1 MTSPETGRAHD
12 GAAPEAGRVHDGTA
26 PETRRAHDATAP
38 LHPGLVAVTAGPEDA
53 EGRKEFSSGRLLAP
67 LLVLTSRHG
76 VTFADG
82 RPRPDITVRS
92 VLGGRGAVR
101 MADPVPCTVAWQGD
115 AGLDAALL
123 RLSCEPL
130 SRLSAEGLDTSG
142 APAVPEPRWAE
153 VAGTEPVAV
162 AVTGM
167 SAAAARSTGDGT
179 ETETVRG
186 VLDPLTYTRSD
197 RYAIDVSTA
206 WPAGWDQWS
215 GMSGS
220 AVVHKSGALLGVVA
234 WSDRPYEGR
243 RLTAVPVRALLAD
256 PGFRGILRELTGH
269 DAVLRPLD
277 PERPAESA
285 RVAAGSQPT
294 VSVRTTLKAP
304 PRRIVDRKAERAR
317 LPELV
322 AGNLTGRPEL
332 VHAIVGMPGVGKSAL
347 ARHLAHQLA
356 VDFPDAQFEL
366 DLYGHT
372 PDRAPLTAQAAME
385 ALLTWAGIGGDDAP
399 DLDAKA
405 ALWRNWLHG
414 RRGLLLLDN
423 VASLEQVASLLPGDD
438 SSLVLITSRLALHDP
453 DRITL
458 MELDVLPA
466 DEAVRLLVASAGL
479 PALEPAD
486 PALGEICRAC
496 GFLPLAVQA
505 VAARLRF
512 EEPEELLA
520 AMRETDSSLI
530 EIPDADRRVGAAFAV
545 SWQALEAA
553 DPLQA
558 DLLRVL
564 AMHPGSELEV
574 EACAAMTGTTARE
587 CRRRMADLA
596 TRYLLQH
603 LGRGRFGFHDL
614 FLAYARSRAVR
625 QEPRERWDEVLDRLF
640 THLLSQG
647 DAALAALTTS
657 EGDPR
662 VARAWLDR
670 ERTNLIAVTV
680 AAVERRSAH
689 ARRLAAMTHVL
700 LGGLGATTELAR
712 MWSTMRD
719 TARTDH
725 DRPSRADALRGLA
738 DTERTSGDFDA
749 ARDNYLGAAGLYEEL
764 GDRRGQADALWGLA
778 ETERSRSRYQ
788 DARALFGSARHLY
801 EELDDRAGLA
811 DTLWGMANVGVS
823 LGRYEH
829 STEEFRRARELY
841 TGLGDRRGQAQ
852 AVRGLADIARNQGR
866 GDDARTSYRAALTT
880 YEEIGDLR
888 GQAQS
893 LRGLGHVARA
903 DGRLD
908 EAADLFTRARD
919 LSRRIGDRRGEAN
932 MLRGLGDV
940 QRLQGDY
947 AQARETLTRS
957 ADMHRDLDNPGG
969 LGFTLRALGDT
980 ERADGRPER
989 ARAAYEEARAAF
1001 RRVGSR
1007 RGLADTLCY
1016 LAGVL
1021 PSGAETRA
1029 AYTEALAIYEDLGAV
1044 TAAGMCRERLTELDG
1059 ASPPGEK

>member
-1 MTSPETGRAHD
+1 MTAPRTGRAHD
-12 GAAPEAGRVHDGTA
+12 G
-26 PETRRAHDATAP
+26 TAP

-53 EGRKEFSSGRLLAP
+53 QGRKEFSSGRLLAP

-92 VLGGRGAVR
+92 VVGGRGSVR
-101 MADPVPCTVAWQGD
+101 LTDPVPCTVAWQGD
-115 AGLDAALL
+115 AGLDVALL
-123 RLSCEPL
+123 
-130 SRLSAEGLDTSG
+130 RLSAEGLDMPG

-153 VAGTEPVAV
+153 VTGAEPVAV

-197 RYAIDVSTA
+197 RYAVDVSTA
-206 WPAGWDQWS
+206 WPAGWEQWS

-220 AVVHKSGALLGVVA
+220 AVVHKSGVLLGVVA

-256 PGFRGILRELTGH
+256 PGFRSMLRELSGH
-269 DAVLRPLD
+269 DAQLRALE
-277 PERPAESA
+277 PERPVESV
-285 RVAAGSQPT
+285 RFAAGSQAAA
-294 VSVRTTLKAP
+294 VRTTLKAP
-304 PRRIVDRKAERAR
+304 PRRIVDREAERHR

-356 VDFPDAQFEL
+356 ADFPDAQFEL

-372 PDRAPLTAQAAME
+372 PDRAPMNAQAAME
-385 ALLTWAGIGGDDAP
+385 ALLTWAGICGDDAQN
-399 DLDAKA
+399 LDAKA

-423 VASLEQVASLLPGDD
+423 AESLEQVACLLPGDD
-438 SSLVLITSRLALHDP
+438 SSLVLITSRVALHDP

-458 MELDVLPA
+458 TELDVLPA
-466 DEAVRLLVASAGL
+466 DEAVRLLAESAGL
-479 PALEPAD
+479 PAEEATD
-486 PALGEICRAC
+486 PALEEICRAC

-505 VAARLRF
+505 VAVRLRF
-512 EEPEELLA
+512 EEPEELLT
-520 AMRETDSSLI
+520 AMRETDSPLL

-558 DLLRVL
+558 GLLRVL

-574 EACAAMTGTTARE
+574 EACAAMTGMTARE

-596 TRYLLQH
+596 TKHLLQRQ
-603 LGRGRFGFHDL
+603 GRGRFGFHDL
-614 FLAYARSRAVR
+614 FLAYARSLAVE
-625 QEPRERWDEVLDRLF
+625 QEPQERWDEVLDRLF
-640 THLLSQG
+640 THLLSRG
-647 DAALAALTTS
+647 EAAHAALTTS
-657 EGDPR
+657 TGDPG
-662 VARAWLDR
+662 VARTWLDR

-680 AAVERRSAH
+680 AAVERRSPH
-689 ARRLAAMTHVL
+689 ARRLAAITHGL
-700 LGGLGATTELAR
+700 LGSLGATTELAR
-712 MWSTMRD
+712 IWSTMKN
-719 TARTDH
+719 TAETDH
-725 DRPSRADALRGLA
+725 DGPSRADALRGLA
-738 DTERTSGDFDA
+738 DTERRSGELTA
-749 ARDNYLGAAGLYEEL
+749 ARENYQGAADLYEAL

-778 ETERSRSRYQ
+778 ETDRACSRYE
-788 DARALFGSARHLY
+788 DARALFLGARRIY

-811 DTLWGMANVGVS
+811 DTLWGLANVLVS
-823 LGRYEH
+823 LGRYEQGA
-829 STEEFRRARELY
+829 EEFRQAREVY
-841 TGLGDRRGQAQ
+841 ASLGDRRGQAQ
-852 AVRGLADIARNQGR
+852 AIRGLADIARNRGR
-866 GDDARTSYRAALTT
+866 GDEALEGYRAALAT
-880 YEEIGDLR
+880 YEEIGDVR

-893 LRGLGHVARA
+893 LRGLGHVARV
-903 DGRLD
+903 DGRHD
-908 EAADLFTRARD
+908 EAVDLFVRARD

-940 QRLQGDY
+940 QRLRGNY
-947 AQARETLTRS
+947 AEAREMLTRS
-957 ADMHRDLDNPGG
+957 AEVHRDLDNVGG

-980 ERADGRPER
+980 ERADGRPDR
-989 ARAAYEEARAAF
+989 ARAAYDEARAAF
-1001 RRVGSR
+1001 HRVGSR
-1007 RGLADTLCY
+1007 RGLADTLCS

-1021 PSGAETRA
+1021 RPGTEARA
-1029 AYTEALAIYEDLGAV
+1029 AYTEALAIYEALGAD
-1044 TAAGMCRERLTELDG
+1044 TAAARCRERLAELDG
-1059 ASPPGEK
+1059 ASQPGE

>member
-1 MTSPETGRAHD
+1 MTTPRTGPAHD
-12 GAAPEAGRVHDGTA
+12 G
-26 PETRRAHDATAP
+26 TAP

-92 VLGGRGAVR
+92 VVGGRGSMR
-101 MADPVPCTVAWQGD
+101 LTDPVPCTVAWQGD
-115 AGLDAALL
+115 AGRDAVLL
-123 RLSCEPL
+123 
-130 SRLSAEGLDTSG
+130 RLSAEGLDMSG
-142 APAVPEPRWAE
+142 ALNVPEPRWAE

-206 WPAGWDQWS
+206 WPSGWEQWS

-220 AVVHKSGALLGVVA
+220 AVVHKSGVLLGVVA

-243 RLTAVPVRALLAD
+243 RLTAVPVRSLLAD
-256 PGFRGILRELTGH
+256 AGFRSVLRELSGH
-269 DAVLRPLD
+269 DAQLRALA
-277 PERPAESA
+277 PERPLESA
-285 RVAAGSQPT
+285 RFAAGARLT
-294 VSVRTTLKAP
+294 AAVRTTLKAP
-304 PRRIVDRKAERAR
+304 PRRIVDREAERHR

-347 ARHLAHQLA
+347 ARYLAHQLA
-356 VDFPDAQFEL
+356 ADFPDAQFEL

-372 PDRAPLTAQAAME
+372 PDRAPLQAQAAME
-385 ALLTWAGIGGDDAP
+385 ALLTWAGICADDAP
-399 DLDAKA
+399 NLDAKA

-423 VASLEQVASLLPGDD
+423 AESLEQVECLLPGDD
-438 SSLVLITSRLALHDP
+438 SSLVLITSRVALHDP

-458 MELDVLPA
+458 TELDVLPA
-466 DEAVRLLVASAGL
+466 DEAVRLLVASGGVPAEEAAN
-479 PALEPAD
+479 PALE
-486 PALGEICRAC
+486 EICRAC

-505 VAARLRF
+505 VAVRLRF

-520 AMRETDSSLI
+520 AMRETDSPLL

-558 DLLRVL
+558 GLLRVL

-574 EACAAMTGTTARE
+574 EACAAMTGMTARE

-596 TRYLLQH
+596 TKHLLQGQGH
-603 LGRGRFGFHDL
+603 GRFGFHDL
-614 FLAYARSRAVR
+614 FLAYARSLAVE
-625 QEPRERWDEVLDRLF
+625 QEPQERWDEALDRLF
-640 THLLSQG
+640 THFLSRG
-647 DAALAALTTS
+647 EAAQAALTLSTD
-657 EGDPR
+657 DPG
-662 VARAWLDR
+662 VARTWLDR
-670 ERTNLIAVTV
+670 ARTNLIAVTM
-680 AAVERRSAH
+680 AAVERRSPH
-689 ARRLAAMTHVL
+689 ARRLATMTHGL
-700 LGGLGATTELAR
+700 LGRLGTTSELAR
-712 MWSTMRD
+712 IWSTMRD
-719 TARTDH
+719 TAESDH
-725 DRPSRADALRGLA
+725 DRPGRADALRGLA
-738 DTERTSGDFDA
+738 DTERTSGDLTA
-749 ARDNYLGAAGLYEEL
+749 ARDNYRIAADLYEAL

-778 ETERSRSRYQ
+778 ETERACSRYE
-788 DARALFGSARHLY
+788 DARALFLRARRLY

-811 DTLWGMANVGVS
+811 DTLWGLANVFVS
-823 LGRYEH
+823 LGRYGQGA
-829 STEEFRRARELY
+829 EEFRQAYELY
-841 TGLGDRRGQAQ
+841 AGLGDRRGQAQ
-852 AVRGLADIARNQGR
+852 ATRGLADIARNRGR
-866 GDDARTSYRAALTT
+866 GDEALEGYRTALAT
-880 YEEIGDLR
+880 YEAIGDVR

-893 LRGLGHVARA
+893 LRGLGHVARV
-903 DGRLD
+903 DGRHD
-908 EAADLFTRARD
+908 EAADLFVRARD
-919 LSRRIGDRRGEAN
+919 LSRLIGDRRGEAD

-940 QRLQGDY
+940 QRLRGDY
-947 AQARETLTRS
+947 AEAREMLTRS
-957 ADMHRDLDNPGG
+957 AEIHRDLDNAGG

-980 ERADGRPER
+980 EHADGRPDR
-989 ARAAYEEARAAF
+989 ARAAYVEARAAF

-1007 RGLADTLCY
+1007 RGLADTLCS

-1021 PSGAETRA
+1021 PPGVEARA
-1029 AYTEALAIYEDLGAV
+1029 AYTEALALYEELGADT
-1044 TAAGMCRERLTELDG
+1044 TAARCRARLAELDG
-1059 ASPPGEK
+1059 ASPSGGVMSDGTHVEAVSDDQ

>member
-1 MTSPETGRAHD
+1 MHD
-12 GAAPEAGRVHDGTA
+12 G
-26 PETRRAHDATAP
+26 TAP
-38 LHPGLVAVTAGPEDA
+38 LHPGLVAVTAGPEDS
-53 EGRKEFSSGRLLAP
+53 EGRKEFSSGRSLAP

-92 VLGGRGAVR
+92 VVGGRGAVR
-101 MADPVPCTVAWQGD
+101 LTDPVPCTVAWQGD

-123 RLSCEPL
+123 RLSADGFDL
-130 SRLSAEGLDTSG
+130 SG
-142 APAVPEPRWAE
+142 APTVPEPRWSE
-153 VAGTEPVAV
+153 VTGAEPVAV
-162 AVTGM
+162 VVTGM

-206 WPAGWDQWS
+206 WPAGWEQWS

-256 PGFRGILRELTGH
+256 PGFRAVLRELTGH
-269 DAVLRPLD
+269 DPVLRVLD
-277 PERPAESA
+277 PERPVESA
-285 RVAAGSQPT
+285 RFTAGSQ
-294 VSVRTTLKAP
+294 SAAFVRTTLKAP
-304 PRRIVDRKAERAR
+304 PRRIVDRKAERDR

-356 VDFPDAQFEL
+356 ADFPDAQFEL

-385 ALLTWAGIGGDDAP
+385 ALLTWAGICGDDAP
-399 DLDAKA
+399 NLDAKA
-405 ALWRNWLHG
+405 ALWRNWLHR

-423 VASLEQVASLLPGDD
+423 VASLEQVACLLPGDD
-438 SSLVLITSRLALHDP
+438 SSLVLMTSRVVLHDP

-458 MELDVLPA
+458 TELDVLPA
-466 DEAVRLLVASAGL
+466 DEAVRLLVASAGV
-479 PALEPAD
+479 PAEEAAD
-486 PALGEICRAC
+486 PVLEEICRAC

-574 EACAAMTGTTARE
+574 EACAAMAGTTARE

-596 TRYLLQH
+596 TRHLLQH

-614 FLAYARSRAVR
+614 FLAYARRRAVEHDL
-625 QEPRERWDEVLDRLF
+625 QERWDEVLDRLF
-640 THLLSQG
+640 THLLSRG
-647 DAALAALTTS
+647 EAAQVALTTS
-657 EGDPR
+657 EGDPS

-680 AAVERRSAH
+680 AAVECRSPH
-689 ARRLAAMTHVL
+689 ARRLAAMTHAL

-712 MWSTMRD
+712 IWSTMRD
-719 TARTDH
+719 TAETDH

-738 DTERTSGDFDA
+738 DTERTGGDLAA
-749 ARDNYLGAAGLYEEL
+749 ARDNYLGAADLYEEL

-778 ETERSRSRYQ
+778 ETERARSRYQ
-788 DARALFGSARHLY
+788 DARALFSSARRLY
-801 EELDDRAGLA
+801 EEVDDRVGLA
-811 DTLWGMANVGVS
+811 DTFWGMANVGVS
-823 LGRYEH
+823 LGRYEWGA
-829 STEEFRRARELY
+829 EEFRRARELY
-841 TGLGDRRGQAQ
+841 AALGNRRGQAQ
-852 AVRGLADIARNQGR
+852 TIRGLADIARNRGR
-866 GDDARTSYRAALTT
+866 GDEAHAGYRAALTT
-880 YEEIGDLR
+880 YEEIGDVR

-893 LRGLGHVARA
+893 LRGLGHVARVE
-903 DGRLD
+903 GRLD
-908 EAADLFTRARD
+908 AAADLFVQARD

-940 QRLQGDY
+940 QRLRGDY

-957 ADMHRDLDNPGG
+957 AEVHRDLDNAGG

-980 ERADGRPER
+980 ERADGRPDR
-989 ARAAYEEARAAF
+989 ARAAYDEARAAF
-1001 RRVGSR
+1001 HRVGSR
-1007 RGLADTLCY
+1007 RGLADTLCS

-1021 PSGAETRA
+1021 PPGAETRA
-1029 AYTEALAIYEDLGAV
+1029 AYTEALAIYEDLGADT
-1044 TAAGMCRERLTELDG
+1044 TAAWCRERLAELDG
-1059 ASPPGEK
+1059 ASRPGEE